1 MFMEAFATGF
11 SLSSGTKPGYSIEND
26 EYKLTF
32 QEVIC
37 DQTKNIVSRGF
48 ENCYNWK
55 AVMELILGATED
67 IEANIGDIE
76 TFSTDAICDW
86 LVTFGGWGLLSSIL
100 DSKMHRHVLL
110 SLAYTSSHW
119 DQETGGEF
127 SEEKVFNVVKYV
139 YDNMPGKELY
149 TLVPVFKIDIEEI
162 VDGSRISERKKE
174 LSLFFHAKWDLEI
187 KFVIEKKRNNKN
199 LVDLA
204 AEMLVQNILSED
216 EIVELPIPETLFN
229 VVRIKLCDIEW
240 IRSYWNAQPKH
251 ASSSVILKNRL
262 VSSHQNSET
271 SKVAEVQNVE
281 RQEAAS
287 DEEEEET
294 MEEEFL
300 SYVVD
305 EITDDVQ
312 QIIDQHIDAGENNTN
327 QRSKN
332 GPPNGI
338 DSLLIVWVVVFL
350 VLAVIVYSCC

>member
-11 SLSSGTKPGYSIEND
+11 SLSSGTKPGFSIENE

-55 AVMELILGATED
+55 AVMELILGATEEV
-67 IEANIGDIE
+67 EAYIGDIE
-76 TFSTDAICDW
+76 TFSTDAIFDW

-149 TLVPVFKIDIEEI
+149 TLVPAFRISIEEI
-162 VDGSRISERKKE
+162 VDGSKAMERKKE
-174 LSLFFHAKWDLEI
+174 LSLFFNAKWDLEI
-187 KFVIEKKRNNKN
+187 KFVIEKKRKNKN

-204 AEMLVQNILSED
+204 AEMLVQNIHSED

-229 VVRIKLCDIEW
+229 LVRIKLCDIEW
-240 IRSYWNAQPKH
+240 VRSYWNAQPKQP
-251 ASSSVILKNRL
+251 SSYANKNL
-262 VSSHQNSET
+262 NVSPPESNEI
-271 SKVAEVQNVE
+271 SKIDEDLNE
-281 RQEAAS
+281 NRDREEAAS
-287 DEEEEET
+287 DEEET

-312 QIIDQHIDAGENNTN
+312 QIIDQHIDTGDNHTN
-327 QRSKN
+327 QRAKN

>member
-119 DQETGGEF
+119 DQVHVSKCF
-127 SEEKVFNVVKYV
+127 LDNIAFFMKV
-139 YDNMPGKELY
+139 
-149 TLVPVFKIDIEEI
+149 
-162 VDGSRISERKKE
+162 
-174 LSLFFHAKWDLEI
+174 
-187 KFVIEKKRNNKN
+187 N
-199 LVDLA
+199 LA
-204 AEMLVQNILSED
+204 
-216 EIVELPIPETLFN
+216 
-229 VVRIKLCDIEW
+229 
-240 IRSYWNAQPKH
+240 
-251 ASSSVILKNRL
+251 
-262 VSSHQNSET
+262 
-271 SKVAEVQNVE
+271 
-281 RQEAAS
+281 
-287 DEEEEET
+287 
-294 MEEEFL
+294 
-300 SYVVD
+300 
-305 EITDDVQ
+305 
-312 QIIDQHIDAGENNTN
+312 
-327 QRSKN
+327 
-332 GPPNGI
+332 
-338 DSLLIVWVVVFL
+338 
-350 VLAVIVYSCC
+350 YSIHS